1 MLRTIFLLFLISLAA
16 AVSPAQTQDK
26 EYKISARDKAE
37 VQRLAKRFVARM
49 QQTRDVG
56 PLMPTF
62 FLKDFDVLFEG
73 QPICVDHFEGP
84 KLTKS
89 QWRREFIAVSNEI
102 YLTELSYL
110 LSDHYKLSG
119 ILSDKLAKVL
129 EDSSLGSEWEG
140 KVTKSD
146 VLTKLSA
153 WEKGFRAAKAEL
165 RRKNIEGSLPY
176 KKAWEKRNDGP
187 YDYVVQKDILWKPGE
202 PDPDV
207 MPGLKKRSPNGEIG
221 YFVTTPAGPL
231 LIFVKERGR
240 FKIIL
245 VGMFPVD

>member
-110 LSDHYKLSG
+110 LS
-119 ILSDKLAKVL
+119 
-129 EDSSLGSEWEG
+129 
-140 KVTKSD
+140 
-146 VLTKLSA
+146 
-153 WEKGFRAAKAEL
+153 
-165 RRKNIEGSLPY
+165 
-176 KKAWEKRNDGP
+176 
-187 YDYVVQKDILWKPGE
+187 
-202 PDPDV
+202 
-207 MPGLKKRSPNGEIG
+207 
-221 YFVTTPAGPL
+221 
-231 LIFVKERGR
+231 
-240 FKIIL
+240 
-245 VGMFPVD
+245 